1 MIGLQL
7 CIMVGCEYLGTLQR
21 TNLTNFFRRKQ
32 FAINETIRKATI
44 KKVGLSEMDKDKL
57 KRIYGNVY

>member
-7 CIMVGCEYLGTLQR
+7 CIMVGCESLRILQR

-32 FAINETIRKATI
+32 FAINETIREATI